1 VLERRLLIEEPA
13 EADFEKALSPPPRAA
28 DDRGRAGEGRRPRHF
43 PPGHPIDSE
52 TETPWSVVGEMK
64 SPIEGASGNVEYLMR
79 LS

>member
-1 VLERRLLIEEPA
+1 MIEA
-13 EADFEKALSPPPRAA
+13 
-28 DDRGRAGEGRRPRHF
+28 GRVKVDGHVISRPD
-43 PPGHPIDSE
+43 HPIDSE